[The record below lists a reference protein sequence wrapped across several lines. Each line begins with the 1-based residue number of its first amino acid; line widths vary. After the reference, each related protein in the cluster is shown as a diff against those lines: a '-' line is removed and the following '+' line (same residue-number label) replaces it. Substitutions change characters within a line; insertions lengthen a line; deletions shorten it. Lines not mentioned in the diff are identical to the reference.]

1 MINLE
6 SHGKEIKRLHQM
18 AYQMASDAI
27 ENARTAGLLLLE
39 VKQAMKHGKFQ
50 RWVSD
55 NLQVSMRQAQRYMA
69 VAEGKTIPL
78 RRLIEKN
85 DMVSHLDSHVD
96 QGLVVEGKW
105 MPKIGYYY
113 VFIKEDAVFWIFP
126 NLQLNGFHISKH
138 YHQVER
144 ESNIQIEH
152 FADPDD
158 PYDQREWDGM
168 SMYDGT
174 KLAVRQDRV
183 DESLRYFGIKDPT
196 SVIWNLSGACKGSS
210 RPFGEPLN
218 AQITIKQLSKVEQ
231 NRAAIN

>member
-6 SHGKEIKRLHQM
+6 SHGKEIKRLHHM
-18 AYQMASDAI
+18 AHQMASDAI
-27 ENARTAGLLLLE
+27 ENARTAGMLLLE

-50 RWVSD
+50 QWIRE
-55 NLQVSMRQAQRYMA
+55 NIQVSLRQAQRYMA

-85 DMVSHLDSHVD
+85 DTVSHLDSQMD
-96 QGLVVEGKW
+96 QGVVVDGKW

-113 VFIKEDAVFWIFP
+113 VFIKEKAVFWIFP

-138 YHQVER
+138 Y
-144 ESNIQIEH
+144 QIERDPNIPIEQ

-174 KLAVRQDRV
+174 KLAVRQNIV
-183 DESLRYFGIKDPT
+183 DESLRYFGIEDPT
-196 SVIWNLSGACKGSS
+196 SVIWNLSGACKGSA

-218 AQITIKQLSKVEQ
+218 GRITIKQLSKVEQ
-231 NRAAIN
+231 NRVAIN